1 MTSREPSRPYRI
13 QLSRKSGA
21 RLPADAVSIG
31 PGADTSAGIARAL
44 RDLESELTKP
54 KR

>member
-1 MTSREPSRPYRI
+1 
-13 QLSRKSGA
+13 
-21 RLPADAVSIG
+21 LPADAVSIG